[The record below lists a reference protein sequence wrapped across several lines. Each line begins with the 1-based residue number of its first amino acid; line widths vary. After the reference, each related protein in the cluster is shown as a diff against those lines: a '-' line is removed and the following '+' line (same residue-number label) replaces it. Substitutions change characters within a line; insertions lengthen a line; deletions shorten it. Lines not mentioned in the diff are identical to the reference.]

1 MDQSGQM
8 SIKDFESI
16 KELGA
21 GSFGKVKLVKRKDS
35 ETLFALKTV
44 MLGRL
49 NQKEKDSALNQIRLL
64 ASIKIPTVI
73 KYEGSFF
80 NLETQQLCVLMEYAD
95 GGDLQVQI
103 ILFSTKQWIDKML
116 ILEKVLIK
124 SSFGR

>member
-49 NQKEKDSALNQIRLL
+49 NQKEKDSALN
-64 ASIKIPTVI
+64 
-73 KYEGSFF
+73 
-80 NLETQQLCVLMEYAD
+80 
-95 GGDLQVQI
+95 
-103 ILFSTKQWIDKML
+103 
-116 ILEKVLIK
+116 
-124 SSFGR
+124 